1 VMTAG
6 RPPRLVIICLML
18 AMMVTS
24 CGHKSVSSAPTNI
37 TEAPTA
43 ASTPGSRPLTLDPAR
58 TALLVMDMEQ
68 FVIGMVGRAAQATL
82 AHTAAAERTSRQA
95 GVSVVFV
102 AISFAPGYPEI
113 SPNNKTFAG
122 IAGTGKL
129 IQGSAETRLDPRI
142 APVGDE
148 PVIVKHQVGA
158 FSASP
163 LEQLLRAKKIDTLVL
178 AGLSTSGVVSSTA
191 EAAADLNYRLVVL
204 SDCVADPDAEVNRI
218 LLDKVL
224 PTEADVIDSA
234 QYTRTLNP

>member
-1 VMTAG
+1 MMTAR
-6 RPPRLVIICLML
+6 RPLRLVIICLML

-24 CGHKSVSSAPTNI
+24 CGHKSTSSAPTNI
-37 TEAPTA
+37 TEAPPA
-43 ASTPGSRPLTLDPAR
+43 ASTPGSRTLTIDPAR

-68 FVIGMVGRAAQATL
+68 FVIGMVGSAAHATL
-82 AHTAAAERTSRQA
+82 AHTAAAERTSRQT
-95 GVSVVFV
+95 GVSVVFL

-113 SPNNKTFAG
+113 SPNNKTIAG
-122 IAGTGKL
+122 IAATGKL

-158 FSASP
+158 FSAP
-163 LEQLLRAKKIDTLVL
+163 RLEQLLRAKNIDTLVL
-178 AGLSTSGVVSSTA
+178 AGLTTSGVVLSTA
-191 EAAADLNYRLVVL
+191 EAAADLNYRLIVL
-204 SDCVADPDAEVNRI
+204 SDCVADPDAEVNRV